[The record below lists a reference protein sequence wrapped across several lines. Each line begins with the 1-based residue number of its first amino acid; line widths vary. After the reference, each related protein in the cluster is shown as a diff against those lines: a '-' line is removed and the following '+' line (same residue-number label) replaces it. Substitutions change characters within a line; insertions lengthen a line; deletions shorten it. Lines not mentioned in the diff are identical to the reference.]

1 MTMRRQPSL
10 RAAPAVLVGAL
21 VAVLLTACGPSNG
34 TGSSGSASST
44 TQPPAT
50 VTVTTTVTAPPTAT
64 RPVPTRPVPTTPVRP
79 TIDPSPTTPP
89 PGKDAPAIPRSAQDY
104 GIAFVTA
111 WVKGD
116 RARVTQLGTESAVKD
131 AFATRVD
138 TAPRFQRCEGA
149 AGSSYC
155 TWVGDE
161 YTVQLRILNETA
173 SLGQLHAVTEVAFRH

>member
-1 MTMRRQPSL
+1 MTTRRQLSTHT
-10 RAAPAVLVGAL
+10 APAALAGAL
-21 VAVLLTACGPSNG
+21 VGVLLSACGPSG
-34 TGSSGSASST
+34 GAGSTASTSST
-44 TQPPAT
+44 TSTPPPAT

-64 RPVPTRPVPTTPVRP
+64 RPVPTTPVRP

-89 PGKDAPAIPRSAQDY
+89 PGRDAPAIPRSAQDY

-116 RARVTQLGTESAVKD
+116 RARLTQLGTGSAVK
-131 AFATRVD
+131 AASAARVD
-138 TAPRFQRCEGA
+138 TAPRFERCEGA

-161 YTVQLRILNETA
+161 YTLRLRVLNETA
-173 SLGQLHAVTEVAFRH
+173 SLGQPHAVTEVSFRH